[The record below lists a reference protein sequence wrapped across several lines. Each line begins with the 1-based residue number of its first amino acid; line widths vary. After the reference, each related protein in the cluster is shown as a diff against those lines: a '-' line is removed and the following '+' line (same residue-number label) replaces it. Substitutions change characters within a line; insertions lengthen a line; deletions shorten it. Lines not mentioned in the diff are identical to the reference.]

1 MKLNKYIFQSLKLLK
16 IKVPWKPSN
25 LFYKLQIHIT
35 HTRTY
40 ACAHTHTYTSQK
52 HIDDSNEIIVH
63 RVV

>member
-40 ACAHTHTYTSQK
+40 ARAHTHITSQK